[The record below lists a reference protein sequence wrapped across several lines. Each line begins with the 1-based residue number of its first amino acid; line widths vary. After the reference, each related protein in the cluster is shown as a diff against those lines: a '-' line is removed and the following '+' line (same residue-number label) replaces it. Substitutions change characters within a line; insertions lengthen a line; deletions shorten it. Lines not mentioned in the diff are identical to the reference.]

1 METVAARRSVRD
13 FAADSLQLFQLSQ
26 ILWAAQ
32 GITSLESEARAV
44 PSAGATYPLEIYTL
58 TGENGV
64 EKIESG
70 IYRYDTPNH
79 SLSLHRQG
87 DWRADLANAAINQ
100 DFIAVAP
107 VTLVICADYSRT
119 MARYNIRGER
129 YVFMEVGHA
138 GQNIYLQATALN
150 LGTVAVGA
158 FQDEEVRR
166 ILQLEAK
173 IRPLYIMPVGK
184 SI

>member
-1 METVAARRSVRD
+1 
-13 FAADSLQLFQLSQ
+13 
-26 ILWAAQ
+26 
-32 GITSLESEARAV
+32 
-44 PSAGATYPLEIYTL
+44 
-58 TGENGV
+58 
-64 EKIESG
+64 
-70 IYRYDTPNH
+70 
-79 SLSLHRQG
+79 
-87 DWRADLANAAINQ
+87 
-100 DFIAVAP
+100 

-119 MARYNIRGER
+119 MAKYNIRGER

-173 IRPLYIMPVGK
+173 IRPLYIMPVGRPV
-184 SI
+184 